1 LHGRRPPQ
9 ATSAAKAPTAIV
21 ITTATRRTDARGSER
36 SGIGGD
42 PPRPARPLQEIARA
56 AALRNERPSIAT
68 HVSPFDAAAPP
79 ATSEPLPRPASETS
93 RTTRIAG
100 QAAPPEDLGRQ
111 DARTEITG
119 QEARSRAVTRPGRA
133 RRSSTSVSSMKKN
146 YVLDTNVL
154 IHDPRAI
161 FKFEDND
168 VIIPIYVIEEIDQF
182 KREGT
187 ERGRNCRQV
196 ARYLDELRA
205 AATDSLSKGVGLGDG
220 LGTLRVAVPSHR
232 GDLPVALDHS
242 AQDHAILK
250 TALDVRDH
258 DTGKPTI
265 FVTMDT
271 NLRIRADALG
281 MEAQTYENSKVDVET
296 LDSGIVELQVE
307 KDAIDEFF
315 QSGQLVPKA
324 NGIKPN
330 TAIVLKDI
338 ESSSHTALG
347 RYDGGK
353 SAIVPL
359 RVPREGVM
367 GIRPKNREQAFGL
380 DLLLDDSIRLVSL
393 VGKAGTGKTLLAL
406 AAGLRKVVED
416 GTFTRMLV
424 SRPVMPMGRDIGY
437 LPGDVDEK
445 LNPWMQP
452 IFDNLEFLYG
462 HGKRDNAAFHELIEG
477 GLVQVEPLTYIRGR
491 SLPHQYLIVD
501 EAQNLTPHEIKTI
514 ITRAGEGTKIVLTGD
529 PHQIDNPYVDSAS
542 NGLSVVADR
551 FRNEKIAGHVTLS
564 KGERSE
570 LAEIAANLL

>member
-1 LHGRRPPQ
+1 
-9 ATSAAKAPTAIV
+9 
-21 ITTATRRTDARGSER
+21 
-36 SGIGGD
+36 
-42 PPRPARPLQEIARA
+42 
-56 AALRNERPSIAT
+56 
-68 HVSPFDAAAPP
+68 
-79 ATSEPLPRPASETS
+79 
-93 RTTRIAG
+93 
-100 QAAPPEDLGRQ
+100 
-111 DARTEITG
+111 
-119 QEARSRAVTRPGRA
+119 
-133 RRSSTSVSSMKKN
+133 MKKN

-168 VIIPIYVIEEIDQF
+168 VVIPIYVIEEIDQF

-196 ARYLDELRA
+196 ARYLDELREKSDVTLA
-205 AATDSLSKGVGLGDG
+205 KGVALGDG
-220 LGTLRVAVPSHR
+220 MGILKVAVPTAR

-250 TALDVRDH
+250 TALDVREADRS
-258 DTGKPTI
+258 KPTI
-265 FVTMDT
+265 FITMDT

-281 MEAQTYENSKVDVET
+281 MEAETYENTSVDVDT
-296 LDSGIVELQVE
+296 LESGIVELSVPKAE
-307 KDAIDEFF
+307 IDEFF
-315 QSGQLVPKA
+315 QGGALTPKA
-324 NGIKPN
+324 NGLKPN
-330 TAIVLKDI
+330 SSVVLKDA
-338 ESSSHTALG
+338 EAGNHTALG
-347 RYDGGK
+347 RYDGAK
-353 SAIVPL
+353 SAVVPL

-367 GIRPKNREQAFGL
+367 GIRPKNKEQAFAL
-380 DLLLDDSIRLVSL
+380 DLLLDDSIRLVTL

-406 AAGLRKVVED
+406 AGGLRKVVED

-462 HGKRDNAAFHELIEG
+462 HGKRDNSAFHELIEG

-551 FRNEKIAGHVTLS
+551 FRNERIAGHITLS
-564 KGERSE
+564 KGERSD
-570 LAEIAANLL
+570 LAELAANLL